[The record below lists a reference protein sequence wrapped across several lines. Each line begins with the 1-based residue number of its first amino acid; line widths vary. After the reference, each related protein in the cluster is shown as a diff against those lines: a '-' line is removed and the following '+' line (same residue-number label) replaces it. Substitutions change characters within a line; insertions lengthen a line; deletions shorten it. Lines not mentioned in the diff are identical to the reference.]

1 MCAVARQ
8 VLLAAGDTFRAAAA
22 EQLEQWAQRSGAGFF
37 AAIGE
42 KQRPD
47 SVLYQA
53 VQRAVKVLSS
63 LQSHSSPET
72 RC

>member
-1 MCAVARQ
+1 VPAVSKVVVTQ

-22 EQLEQWAQRSGAGFF
+22 EQLEQWAERSGAGFH
-37 AAIGE
+37 AATSE

-53 VQRAVKVLSS
+53 VQKATKVLS
-63 LQSHSSPET
+63 
-72 RC
+72 